1 MKDFKPHST
10 IFLSFI
16 SQRSVL
22 FYSILL
28 EEAADFSRDI
38 KTNIQESYNGHQNYK
53 NKIITIN
60 VNFIILLFF
69 LKKLN
74 IPLMNK
80 IVNFIFVKLFFV
92 FKIDHSNIFYV

>member
-1 MKDFKPHST
+1 MKAFKPHST
-10 IFLSFI
+10 TFWSFT

-22 FYSILL
+22 FNSVLL

-38 KTNIQESYNGHQNYK
+38 KTNIQESYNGHQNYMD
-53 NKIITIN
+53 KIITIN
-60 VNFIILLFF
+60 VIFIILLFF

-80 IVNFIFVKLFFV
+80 IVNFILLNCFCF
-92 FKIDHSNIFYV
+92 